1 MLKKLI
7 AIFLLLM
14 LLFNWGG
21 YRLLSNWMANHAQ
34 AQFQL
39 VLDEEQYNEADLLH
53 IKVPATLPYGVS
65 NAQFEKVEG
74 SIEMNGVTYS
84 YVKRRFYQ
92 DTLELLCL
100 PNIQTTQ
107 IKNARD
113 AFAQLANDFISH
125 EGSAKK
131 TNGNSASVKWNIS
144 DFTQDH
150 LFFSWQFRGDV
161 ADVNWNAFVSKALP
175 AGNLS
180 GIEHPPCAVA

>member
-1 MLKKLI
+1 MV
-7 AIFLLLM
+7 
-14 LLFNWGG
+14 
-21 YRLLSNWMANHAQ
+21 NHTQ

-65 NAQFEKVEG
+65 DAHYEKVEG

-92 DTLELLCL
+92 DTLELICL

-131 TNGNSASVKWNIS
+131 TNSKPASAKWNIS

-150 LFFSWQFRGDV
+150 LFFSWQLRGDV
-161 ADVNWNAFVSKALP
+161 AGVNWNTFHSNALP
-175 AGNLS
+175 IGLLS

>member
-1 MLKKLI
+1 VKKLI
-7 AIFLLLM
+7 AILLLLM

-21 YRLLSNWMANHAQ
+21 YRLLSNWMADNAQ
-34 AQFQL
+34 AQLQM

-65 NAQFEKVEG
+65 NAQYEKVEG

-100 PNIQTTQ
+100 PNIQTTK
-107 IKNARD
+107 INNARD

-131 TNGNSASVKWNIS
+131 SNGKTASAKWNIS

-161 ADVNWNAFVSKALP
+161 AGVNWNTFHSQALQN
-175 AGNLS
+175 GMLS